1 MFAAIRKGDYIRC
14 GQEGSVDVEEMDLDL
29 DESSTVKPEDLN
41 EIARQIEALKREI
54 EREKAK
60 QSGRSGF

>member
-1 MFAAIRKGDYIRC
+1 
-14 GQEGSVDVEEMDLDL
+14 
-29 DESSTVKPEDLN
+29 VKPEDLN

>member
-1 MFAAIRKGDYIRC
+1 MDTDI
-14 GQEGSVDVEEMDLDL
+14 DVN
-29 DESSTVKPEDLN
+29 SEDLN